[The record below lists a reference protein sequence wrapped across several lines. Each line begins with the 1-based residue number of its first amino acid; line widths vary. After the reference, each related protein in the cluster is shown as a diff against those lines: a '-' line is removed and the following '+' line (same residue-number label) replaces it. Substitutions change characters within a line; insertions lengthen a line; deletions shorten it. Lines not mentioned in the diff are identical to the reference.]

1 MSFAFNAAP
10 FNENNSE
17 SSSIEKKRNAR
28 NKTIK
33 RRQQPSQI
41 NILKEKLTG
50 MDNDD
55 EDLAN
60 FDPPPPPTSM
70 GANRTKRELTE
81 NVPVQPHSKSMFS
94 DGPVQQEA
102 FQNLPSLASE
112 DYYKQF
118 VPYYDRTNTGTISN
132 NELTQKLDYMIH
144 MLEEQQD
151 LKTNHVTE
159 EVILYSFLGVFMIFV
174 LDSFARAGKYVR

>member
-60 FDPPPPPTSM
+60 FDPPPPPTS
-70 GANRTKRELTE
+70 
-81 NVPVQPHSKSMFS
+81 
-94 DGPVQQEA
+94 
-102 FQNLPSLASE
+102 
-112 DYYKQF
+112 
-118 VPYYDRTNTGTISN
+118 IS
-132 NELTQKLDYMIH
+132 
-144 MLEEQQD
+144 
-151 LKTNHVTE
+151 
-159 EVILYSFLGVFMIFV
+159 
-174 LDSFARAGKYVR
+174 